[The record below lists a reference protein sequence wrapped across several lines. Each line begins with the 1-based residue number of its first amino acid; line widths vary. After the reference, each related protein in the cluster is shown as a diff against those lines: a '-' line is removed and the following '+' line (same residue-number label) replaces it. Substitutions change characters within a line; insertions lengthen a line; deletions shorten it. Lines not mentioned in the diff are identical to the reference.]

1 MCSLARVDRP
11 AGLTHPEKQYSWA
24 AADGG
29 RRTVVGTPITPA
41 GSILWA
47 IVSRLLD
54 DICDTEDARV
64 SPACA
69 APFPC
74 ASLHVSFSR
83 AANGVRASL
92 RVPLRRSRS
101 ASSIFC
107 GFLACRAVSA
117 AGRNGLIVRRKL
129 RGSDFGVRWV
139 SGTCFHPPSP
149 FPGSFRASGSA
160 RRVPRKGG
168 CHKGLEFRRHG
179 GRKRLSDGASQCISK
194 TSLRFWERG
203 SRGGWEEPAQ
213 EQTSARIC
221 CRCCWPRAVL
231 TGGDLKIP

>member
-41 GSILWA
+41 GSIIWA

-129 RGSDFGVRWV
+129 RGSDSGVRWV

-149 FPGSFRASGSA
+149 LPGSFRASGSA

-168 CHKGLEFRRHG
+168 CHKAWNLG
-179 GRKRLSDGASQCISK
+179 GMGDERGSVTVRDSVYPKRLSGFGREGADGGGKSQHK
-194 TSLRFWERG
+194 NK
-203 SRGGWEEPAQ
+203 Q
-213 EQTSARIC
+213 ARVYVAG
-221 CRCCWPRAVL
+221 AV
-231 TGGDLKIP
+231 GPGRS